1 MAIRY
6 GFEIEAKGQTAPL
19 FTQVHGDIVHE
30 VTNPEAMRKDPQA
43 GDGGYTFAPGVE
55 ISVFTA
61 DCFPLLFFTDRGI
74 AAVHAGW
81 RGMANGIPLR
91 ALEKL
96 KVTGDDYR
104 LVIGP
109 AILSCCFE
117 VKEDFLAAFEEK
129 GRPIYDFIDKRDGR
143 MFCRLDDFLLDGLLG
158 DVPPAQVISQH
169 KRCTVCST
177 PQLPSYRRNKGTDPR
192 IRSWIQR

>member
-6 GFEIEAKGQTAPL
+6 GFEIEAKAQTTPL
-19 FTQVHGDIVHE
+19 FTQVHGDVVVE
-30 VTNPEAMRKDPQA
+30 VTDPAAMRQNPLP
-43 GDGGYTFAPGVE
+43 GDGGYTFAPNVE

-61 DCFPLLFFTDRGI
+61 DCFPLLFFTDTGI

-81 RGMANGIPLR
+81 RGMLAGIPLR

-117 VKEDFLAAFEEK
+117 VKEDFVEAFEAK
-129 GRPIYDFIDKRDGR
+129 GYPIYDFLDRRDGK
-143 MFCRLDDFLLDGLLG
+143 MFCRLDDFLLDALLG
-158 DVPPAQVISQH
+158 ELPPAQIISQH
-169 KRCTVCST
+169 KRCTVCSS
-177 PQLPSYRRNKGTDPR
+177 PPLPSYRRNQGTDPR